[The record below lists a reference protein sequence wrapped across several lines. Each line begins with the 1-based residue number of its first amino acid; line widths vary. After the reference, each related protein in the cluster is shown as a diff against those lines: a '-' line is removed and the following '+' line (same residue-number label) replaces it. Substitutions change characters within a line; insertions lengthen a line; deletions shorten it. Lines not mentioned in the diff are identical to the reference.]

1 MIKQH
6 KCSLSSNA
14 VVPLPSFKK
23 KGGDMGYNHAKE
35 QKKWKAWKEK
45 EEQLLRDLNVS
56 ESKITELREYD
67 QQVFKSERNFKQQE
81 NITDMI
87 FFKLQPDSYQ
97 KQITN
102 INDLLD
108 SIENEAL
115 YEILNEQDEVT
126 LKILLLRIHG
136 YSVKEVSSI
145 LGINVRT
152 VFRKIKNLKRN
163 F

>member
-1 MIKQH
+1 
-6 KCSLSSNA
+6 
-14 VVPLPSFKK
+14 
-23 KGGDMGYNHAKE
+23 MGYNHAKE
-35 QKKWKAWKEK
+35 QRKWKTWKEK
-45 EEQLLRDLNVS
+45 EEQLLRELNVN
-56 ESKITELREYD
+56 ESKIIELREYD
-67 QQVFKSERNFKQQE
+67 QQVFKSERSFKQQE

-87 FFKLQPDSYQ
+87 FFKLQPDSHQ
-97 KQITN
+97 NQITN
-102 INDLLD
+102 INELLD

-115 YEILNEQDEVT
+115 YEILNEQDEIT

-152 VFRKIKNLKRN
+152 VFRKIKNLKKN

>member
-1 MIKQH
+1 
-6 KCSLSSNA
+6 
-14 VVPLPSFKK
+14 
-23 KGGDMGYNHAKE
+23 MGYNHAKE
-35 QKKWKAWKEK
+35 QNKWKAWKEK

-152 VFRKIKNLKRN
+152 VFRKIKNLKKN

>member
-1 MIKQH
+1 
-6 KCSLSSNA
+6 
-14 VVPLPSFKK
+14 
-23 KGGDMGYNHAKE
+23 MGYNHAKE
-35 QKKWKAWKEK
+35 QRKWKAWKEK
-45 EEQLLRDLNVS
+45 EEQLLRELNVS

-67 QQVFKSERNFKQQE
+67 QQVFKNERSFKQQE

-87 FFKLQPDSYQ
+87 FFKLQPDSHQ

-102 INDLLD
+102 ISDLLD

-115 YEILNEQDEVT
+115 YEILNEQDEIT

-152 VFRKIKNLKRN
+152 VFRKIKNLKKN

>member
-1 MIKQH
+1 ME
-6 KCSLSSNA
+6 SLERN
-14 VVPLPSFKK
+14 
-23 KGGDMGYNHAKE
+23 E
-35 QKKWKAWKEK
+35 EK
-45 EEQLLRDLNVS
+45 LLRELNVS

-67 QQVFKSERNFKQQE
+67 QQVFKSERSFRQQE

-87 FFKLQPDSYQ
+87 FFKLLPDSHQ

-115 YEILNEQDEVT
+115 YEILNEQDEIT

-152 VFRKIKNLKRN
+152 VFRKIKNLKKN

>member
-1 MIKQH
+1 
-6 KCSLSSNA
+6 
-14 VVPLPSFKK
+14 
-23 KGGDMGYNHAKE
+23 MGYNHAKE

-81 NITDMI
+81 KITDMI

-136 YSVKEVSSI
+136 YSVKEVASI

-152 VFRKIKNLKRN
+152 VFRKIKKLKRN

>member
-1 MIKQH
+1 
-6 KCSLSSNA
+6 
-14 VVPLPSFKK
+14 
-23 KGGDMGYNHAKE
+23 MGYNHAKE

-45 EEQLLRDLNVS
+45 EEKLLRELNVS

-115 YEILNEQDEVT
+115 YEILNEQDELT
-126 LKILLLRIHG
+126 LKILLLRIHD

-152 VFRKIKNLKRN
+152 VFRKIKNLKKN
-163 F
+163 SLCLIKLLVKG

>member
-1 MIKQH
+1 
-6 KCSLSSNA
+6 
-14 VVPLPSFKK
+14 
-23 KGGDMGYNHAKE
+23 MGYNHAKE
-35 QKKWKAWKEK
+35 QRKWKAWKEK
-45 EEQLLRDLNVS
+45 EEQLLRELNVS

-67 QQVFKSERNFKQQE
+67 QQVFKNERSFKQQE

-87 FFKLQPDSYQ
+87 FFKLQPDSHQ

-115 YEILNEQDEVT
+115 YEILNEQDEIT

-152 VFRKIKNLKRN
+152 VFRKIKNLKKN

>member
-1 MIKQH
+1 
-6 KCSLSSNA
+6 
-14 VVPLPSFKK
+14 
-23 KGGDMGYNHAKE
+23 MGYIHAKE
-35 QKKWKAWKEK
+35 QQKWKAWKEK
-45 EEQLLRDLNVS
+45 EEQLLRELNVS

-67 QQVFKSERNFKQQE
+67 QQVFKNERSFKQQE

-87 FFKLQPDSYQ
+87 FFKLQPDSHQ

-102 INDLLD
+102 ISDLLD

-115 YEILNEQDEVT
+115 YEILNEQDEIT

-152 VFRKIKNLKRN
+152 VFRKIKNLKKN

>member
-1 MIKQH
+1 
-6 KCSLSSNA
+6 
-14 VVPLPSFKK
+14 
-23 KGGDMGYNHAKE
+23 MGYNHAKE